1 MGKLA
6 AAPFNHPLAS
16 LVLRTSD
23 NVDFHVFREILLM
36 ASPFFETM
44 LSLPQVQAPKD
55 DNPNDHDFKEGLP
68 VVVVEEDE
76 ECLDYL
82 LRLCYPLPAPPSLES
97 VSVAE
102 RVLRASMKYEI
113 RKVTLSVQPE
123 LITLGKSDPF
133 RLYAFSCSV
142 GFEDGAMNAARML
155 YDVHKPVARTF
166 GGFPNLSTT
175 GFSLPYKA
183 SPSRTVNES
192 NFCELVGTLT
202 EHPPLVPLSP
212 GCLFRL
218 VRYLCSGAKS
228 SFSSPAGVEGASQS
242 PEETASTSDYID
254 GAISHD
260 FPHDAVIRSSDAVDF
275 PVHQL
280 LLRIT
285 RVTGVDATQ
294 HGGEPGALPVI
305 EVTEDSRIVRALL
318 FVCYNPGEASK
329 DTFPPEV
336 GIRMW
341 TLAVAV
347 GMEGVAKAIKAWLLS
362 CADASPL
369 LAYFIATACGW
380 NDEALHAAR
389 RFALTG
395 NPLSDGYDPAMDT
408 FASLDSYTTLI
419 KFFHRAAIA
428 QYKLI
433 SDISS
438 DLPSPALVKGWY
450 DMALIRPSPMSP
462 GLVLRT
468 LADTKNADSKPYIQE
483 QSYDKEPIAFGR
495 QLLPSSAALNELL
508 NDAVLQVS
516 V

>member
-1 MGKLA
+1 
-6 AAPFNHPLAS
+6 
-16 LVLRTSD
+16 
-23 NVDFHVFREILLM
+23 
-36 ASPFFETM
+36 
-44 LSLPQVQAPKD
+44 
-55 DNPNDHDFKEGLP
+55 
-68 VVVVEEDE
+68 
-76 ECLDYL
+76 
-82 LRLCYPLPAPPSLES
+82 
-97 VSVAE
+97 
-102 RVLRASMKYEI
+102 
-113 RKVTLSVQPE
+113 
-123 LITLGKSDPF
+123 
-133 RLYAFSCSV
+133 
-142 GFEDGAMNAARML
+142 
-155 YDVHKPVARTF
+155 
-166 GGFPNLSTT
+166 
-175 GFSLPYKA
+175 
-183 SPSRTVNES
+183 
-192 NFCELVGTLT
+192 
-202 EHPPLVPLSP
+202 
-212 GCLFRL
+212 
-218 VRYLCSGAKS
+218 
-228 SFSSPAGVEGASQS
+228 
-242 PEETASTSDYID
+242 
-254 GAISHD
+254 
-260 FPHDAVIRSSDAVDF
+260 
-275 PVHQL
+275 
-280 LLRIT
+280 
-285 RVTGVDATQ
+285 
-294 HGGEPGALPVI
+294 
-305 EVTEDSRIVRALL
+305 
-318 FVCYNPGEASK
+318 
-329 DTFPPEV
+329 
-336 GIRMW
+336 MW

-347 GMEGVAKAIKAWLLS
+347 GMEGVAKAIKAWFLS

-468 LADTKNADSKPYIQE
+468 LADTKNVDSKPYIQE